1 MECVASINERLIL
14 LASIVAA
21 TGFYFARELSLNPV
35 ALTVWKGAGVG
46 LLAAYALLWRDRTEF
61 HLLALIMALSA
72 VGDMVL
78 QVHFQLGAA
87 FFLASHFAAIAL
99 YFRHRRESHS
109 PGQKTAAVA
118 LLLLTPLIAFLL
130 PADRSQAPGV
140 AVYAFGLGGM
150 AGTAWLSSFPR
161 YRVGIG
167 AALFV
172 VSDLLIFAQM
182 GPLRDSPLPDLLI
195 WPTYY
200 AGQFLICTGV
210 ASSLRVHSFG

>member
-1 MECVASINERLIL
+1 MDRVASINERLIL

-21 TGFYFARELSLNPV
+21 TGFYFAPELSLNAL
-35 ALTVWKGAGVG
+35 ALTMWKGAGVG
-46 LLAAYALLWRDRTEF
+46 LLAAYALLWRNHADFRF
-61 HLLALIMALSA
+61 LALVMGFSA
-72 VGDMVL
+72 AGDMVL
-78 QVHFQLGAA
+78 QAHFQLGAV
-87 FFLASHFAAIAL
+87 FFLASHVTAIAL
-99 YFRHRRESHS
+99 YFRHRRDSHTPS
-109 PGQKTAAVA
+109 HKAVAIA

-130 PADRSQAPGV
+130 PADRAQAPGV

-150 AGTAWLSSFPR
+150 ACAAWLSSFPR

-167 AALFV
+167 AVLFV

-182 GPLRDSPLPDLLI
+182 GPLANSPFPDLLI

-210 ASSLRVHSFG
+210 VSSLRRYSLG

>member
-1 MECVASINERLIL
+1 MDRVASIDERLIL

-21 TGFYFARELSLNPV
+21 AGFYFARDLSLNPLAV
-35 ALTVWKGAGVG
+35 TIWKGAGVG
-46 LLAAYALLWRDRTEF
+46 LLTAYALLWRGHADF
-61 HLLALIMALSA
+61 LLLALVMALSA

-87 FFLASHFAAIAL
+87 FFLASHLAAITL
-99 YFRHRRESHS
+99 YFRHRRASHS
-109 PGQKTAAVA
+109 LSQKTAAVA

-130 PADRSQAPGV
+130 PADRAQAPSI
-140 AVYAFGLGGM
+140 ALYAFGLGGM
-150 AGTAWLSSFPR
+150 ACTAWLSSFPR

-167 AALFV
+167 AVLFV

-182 GPLRDSPLPDLLI
+182 GPLSGSPLPNLLI

-210 ASSLRVHSFG
+210 ASTLRRHSPD

>member
-1 MECVASINERLIL
+1 MERVSSINDRLIL

-21 TGFYFARELSLNPV
+21 TGFYFARELSLGPV
-35 ALTVWKGAGVG
+35 ALTIWKGAGVG
-46 LLAAYALLWRDRTEF
+46 FLSAYALLWRDRADF
-61 HLLALIMALSA
+61 RLLALVMALSA

-87 FFLASHFAAIAL
+87 FFLASHAAAIAL
-99 YFRHRRESHS
+99 YFRHRRDGHTPS
-109 PGQKTAAVA
+109 QKATAVA

-130 PADRSQAPGV
+130 PTDRPQAPGI

-150 AGTAWLSSFPR
+150 ACAAWLSSFPR

-167 AALFV
+167 AVLFV

-182 GPLRDSPLPDLLI
+182 GPLSGSPLPNLLI

-210 ASSLRVHSFG
+210 ASSLRRHSPG